1 MSGVR
6 IYVATSATAS
16 GLILDGGRLDL
27 FEDES
32 IMLTLK
38 QTDIRDIAVN
48 YSTYSQD
55 FTILHQQTIIKY

>member
-48 YSTYSQD
+48 YSTSQD
-55 FTILHQQTIIKY
+55 FTTLHQQTIIKY

>member
-1 MSGVR
+1 MITQIILNKMSGVR

-38 QTDIRDIAVN
+38 QTDMR
-48 YSTYSQD
+48 YCSE
-55 FTILHQQTIIKY
+55 L

>member
-6 IYVATSATAS
+6 IYVASATAS

-32 IMLTLK
+32 IMLT
-38 QTDIRDIAVN
+38 QTNR
-48 YSTYSQD
+48 YKRYCSE
-55 FTILHQQTIIKY
+55 L